1 MSLKD
6 ATLSEQIIDLL
17 ASVQGGPLP
26 IAEIAR
32 RLALGKD
39 QQEELRRAL
48 EELISSGSVVP
59 VEGGGAFGLPISH
72 DQIVGI
78 FRGTSRN
85 FGFVA
90 SLQPDQLG
98 DLFIPPAD
106 TMDAITGDLVVARIP
121 VTDKRDTRT
130 RSRAGRIVQI
140 LRRGVSRCVGTLE
153 KQMKIWVVIPDGTL
167 FKQPVLTPD
176 AASTTAVEGDKVVV
190 ELIKF
195 PSGGKPAEGVIVEV
209 LGPHGE
215 PDVELRSVIRQ
226 FDLPEDFPPD
236 ALQQARKAA
245 HDFETASPRNR
256 EDLSKEL
263 VITIDPDDAR
273 DFDDAISLR
282 VLENSGEASADIDE
296 MFATSDSDKPGTAV
310 YELGVHIADVSH
322 FVPADS
328 TLDLEARRRGNSVYF
343 PRHVVPMLPELLSNG
358 VCSLQEGKPRFTK
371 TAYIRYDRLGRV
383 VGTRFAE
390 TLIRSRRRL
399 TYRQAQAIIDDMK
412 GQARPYSKGLLDS
425 PPNPNIPDAPQE
437 VRNLLLNM
445 DRLARAIQQRRL
457 NQGMIVLD
465 LPEVELVMDQEGRVV
480 DAHPED
486 DSFTHKIIEMF
497 MVEAN
502 EAVARFLTQ
511 HGLDVLRRVHPD
523 PDMEAAENVR
533 HFVSAAGRRLPK
545 ELDRHVIQELLDSVR
560 GTPIAYAIHLSV
572 LKTFN
577 TAEYSPLPLGHYAL
591 ASENYAHFTSPIR
604 RYADLVIHR
613 CLSQVLSRSSTERS
627 TRKSAGRRGRSSRV
641 PVRVAAGAS
650 PAELYAL
657 MPMRIGDVPDY
668 DTLLRLAQHLS
679 FTERRAQDAERE
691 LRTGKILQLLA
702 EHIGDII
709 DGVVTGVNSS
719 GVFVQSTRFL
729 VEGMIRISDLPDD
742 YWIYD
747 ERGMCLRGQRTGRKI
762 SLGDVARVQI
772 VSVNLSAR
780 RMDLRLLEHGS
791 IIHGEKKLRKVEPQR
806 QPKPTKWQESGEVRL
821 NEQSR
826 HNRQGRHG
834 HKSNRKKR
842 YNKQG
847 IRRGRFGRG

>member
-1 MSLKD
+1 LKD
-6 ATLSEQIIDLL
+6 ALNEQIIDLL
-17 ASVQGGPLP
+17 ASAQGGPVP
-26 IAEIAR
+26 VVEVTR
-32 RLALGKD
+32 QLAPGRER
-39 QQEELRRAL
+39 QEELHRAL
-48 EELISSGSVVP
+48 DELITSGAVVTTDA
-59 VEGGGAFGLPISH
+59 GRALGLPMTD

-78 FRGTSRN
+78 FHGTARG

-90 SLQPDQLG
+90 SLKHDPLG

-106 TMDAITGDLVVARIP
+106 TMEAITGDLVVARLL
-121 VTDKRDTRT
+121 VTDKRDTRS
-130 RSRAGRIVQI
+130 RSRAGRIMKI

-153 KQMKIWVVIPDGTL
+153 KQLKTWVVIPDGTL
-167 FKQPVLTPD
+167 FKQPVLVPD
-176 AASTTAVEGDKVVV
+176 AGSSSATPGDKVVV
-190 ELIKF
+190 ELTEF
-195 PSGGKPAEGVIVEV
+195 PAAGKPAEGVIVEV

-215 PDVELRSVIRQ
+215 PEVELRSVIRQ
-226 FDLPEDFPPD
+226 FDLPEEFPPD
-236 ALQQARKAA
+236 VLQQARQAA
-245 HDFETASPRNR
+245 RDFETKSPHDR
-256 EDLSKEL
+256 EDITGEL

-282 VLENSGEASADIDE
+282 LLEPAGDASAEVDE
-296 MFATSDSDKPGTAV
+296 ILGTPETERPGSAK
-310 YELGVHIADVSH
+310 YELGVHIADVAH
-322 FVPADS
+322 FVPADAP
-328 TLDLEARRRGNSVYF
+328 LDLEARRRGNSVYF
-343 PRHVVPMLPELLSNG
+343 PRYVVPMLPEMLSNG
-358 VCSLQEGKPRFTK
+358 VCSLQEDKPRLTK
-371 TAYIRYDRLGRV
+371 SAYIRYDRFGRV
-383 VGTRFAE
+383 VSTRFAN

-412 GQARPYSKGLLDS
+412 GQGRPYSKGLLDS
-425 PPNPNIPDAPQE
+425 PPNPNIPDATPE

-457 NQGMIVLD
+457 RQGMIVLD
-465 LPEVELVMDQEGRVV
+465 LPEVELVMDPEGHVI

-511 HGLDVLRRVHPD
+511 RGLDVLRRVHPD
-523 PDMEAAENVR
+523 PDQSASENVR
-533 HFVSAAGRRLPK
+533 NFVSAAGRRLPQQ
-545 ELDRHVIQELLDSVR
+545 LDRHVIQELLDSVR

-613 CLSQVLSRSSTERS
+613 CLEAVLTKPGRKPAPARRKRSSVT
-627 TRKSAGRRGRSSRV
+627 V
-641 PVRVAAGAS
+641 LQAAGTAG
-650 PAELYAL
+650 PAELKAL
-657 MPMRIGDVPDY
+657 MPQHLGDVPDY
-668 DTLLRLAQHLS
+668 DTLLRLARHLS

-691 LRTGKILQLLA
+691 LRASKVLQLLA

-719 GVFVQSTRFL
+719 GIFVQSSRFL

-747 ERGMCLRGQRTGRKI
+747 ERAMSLRGQRTGRKI
-762 SLGDVARVQI
+762 SLGDIARVQI
-772 VSVNLSAR
+772 VSVNISSR

-791 IIHGEKKLRKVEPQR
+791 TIHGDRKLRKVEPQR
-806 QPKPTKWQESGEVRL
+806 PPKPAKWHESTEPRIADQRRKPG
-821 NEQSR
+821 
-826 HNRQGRHG
+826 GG
-834 HKSNRKKR
+834 KKR
-842 YNKQG
+842 YNKSQV
-847 IRRGRFGRG
+847 RRGRFRRGR